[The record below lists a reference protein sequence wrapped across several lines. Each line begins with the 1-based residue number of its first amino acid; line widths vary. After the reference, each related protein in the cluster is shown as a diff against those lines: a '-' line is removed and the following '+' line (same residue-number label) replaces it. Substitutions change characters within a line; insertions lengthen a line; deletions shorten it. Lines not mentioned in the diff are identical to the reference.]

1 MSKYNTVDKINVLYL
16 QEAGFIKVNIAKRMV
31 GLLSALAVLLSAM
44 SLVSCTRKKSEDGN
58 DLADGARRLGLGIHA
73 YMGGSVNASEDSDGA
88 GNVVE
93 TVAAVFFD
101 GDGKVISCRFD
112 CAEIP
117 LRFSYDGRYI
127 FEDELETKREM
138 GSAYGMSSAGAKL
151 EWYEQADAFEKV
163 CKGKTLKE
171 IRSLSE
177 NGKSSDEV
185 INAGCTIDVSDFIL
199 AIEKAAKDA
208 VVAESSESDVLTLAV
223 STETNGVDASKDT
236 AGYSSAESTFAA
248 VLTNSNGIVSACR
261 IDCVD
266 SKVSFSIDG
275 TAENPVSSSL
285 KSKRQLGK
293 DYGMKKSGAKYE
305 WYEQADKFENSCIG
319 KTLAGII
326 SLQVGDYGNEEVQKA
341 GCTVK
346 VSGMI
351 MAMVKALGGTSV

>member
-1 MSKYNTVDKINVLYL
+1 MI
-16 QEAGFIKVNIAKRMV
+16 
-31 GLLSALAVLLSAM
+31 GLISAFAVLLSAL
-44 SLVSCTRKKSEDGN
+44 SLSACTRKKEEGTK

-73 YMGGSVNASEDSDGA
+73 FMGGSVNASEDSDGA
-88 GNVVE
+88 GSVVE

-101 GDGKVISCRFD
+101 GDGKVISCRLD
-112 CAEIP
+112 CAELP
-117 LRFSYDGRYI
+117 LRFSYDGK
-127 FEDELETKREM
+127 FVAEDEYETKKEM

-151 EWYEQADAFEKV
+151 EWYEQAEAFEKV
-163 CKGKTLKE
+163 CVGKSMKE

-177 NGKSSDEV
+177 NGKAADEM

-199 AIEKAAKDA
+199 AIENAAEDA
-208 VVAESSESDVLTLAV
+208 VVTESSESDMLTLAV
-223 STETNGVDASKDT
+223 SSAGSGSDAAADS

-248 VLTNSNGIVSACR
+248 VLTDTDGVVSACR

-266 SKVSFSIDG
+266 SKISFSIDG
-275 TAENPVSSSL
+275 TAEDPVSSNL

-293 DYGMKKSGAKYE
+293 DYGMKEAGAKYE
-305 WYEQADKFENSCIG
+305 WYEQADRFERSCVG

-346 VSGMI
+346 VTGMI
-351 MAMVKALGGTSV
+351 KAITKALGGTSV